1 VIGAFF
7 EKCFDGMPFVNWDDI
22 DLTQIQQRN
31 PDYAPDENLS
41 NSDWL
46 LALYH
51 HMLKMNISEN
61 DQGHKY
67 WMNEFSN
74 SRSRADITAY
84 FQQTAK
90 KENKDLFKK
99 TLKDHIDFE
108 RPNKRIAYVMPEHH
122 EDVLMSTS
130 VVRGL
135 DSLYP
140 DYDIYFFT
148 RREYFTLIDECPW
161 VHKYCEFEEEM
172 DDCFYFEG
180 RANHEGYF
188 DLAFLPF
195 LETKRVLNYTH
206 NGKDKMELE
215 LR

>member
-1 VIGAFF
+1 
-7 EKCFDGMPFVNWDDI
+7 
-22 DLTQIQQRN
+22 
-31 PDYAPDENLS
+31 
-41 NSDWL
+41 
-46 LALYH
+46 
-51 HMLKMNISEN
+51 MNITEN

-67 WMNEFSN
+67 WMNEFSS
-74 SRSRADITAY
+74 SRSRAHIRGY

-99 TLKDHIDFE
+99 TLKDHIDFD

-130 VVRGL
+130 VLRGL
-135 DSLYP
+135 KKLYP

-148 RREYFTLIDECPW
+148 RREYFGLIDECPFI
-161 VHKYCEFEEEM
+161 HKYCEFEEEM

-180 RANHEGYF
+180 RADHEGCF

-206 NGKDKMELE
+206 NGKDKMELD

>member
-1 VIGAFF
+1 
-7 EKCFDGMPFVNWDDI
+7 
-22 DLTQIQQRN
+22 
-31 PDYAPDENLS
+31 
-41 NSDWL
+41 
-46 LALYH
+46 
-51 HMLKMNISEN
+51 
-61 DQGHKY
+61 
-67 WMNEFSN
+67 
-74 SRSRADITAY
+74 
-84 FQQTAK
+84 
-90 KENKDLFKK
+90 
-99 TLKDHIDFE
+99 
-108 RPNKRIAYVMPEHH
+108 
-122 EDVLMSTS
+122 MSTS

-195 LETKRVLNYTH
+195 LETKRILNYTH
-206 NGKDKMELE
+206 NGKDKIELE